1 MRPSRRPTRSVKFGN
16 FIVAV
21 AHNLHVPGQHWY
33 AEERVF
39 VPVVVETSI
48 ARQSEYIDLF
58 ARMLGKK
65 TGGGFLLEG
74 RLRVPDGLE

>member
-1 MRPSRRPTRSVKFGN
+1 MRPSSRPTSSVKSGN

-21 AHNLHVPGQHWY
+21 AHNLHMPGQHWY

-58 ARMLGKK
+58 ARMLGKN
-65 TGGGFLLEG
+65 TGGHNLLE
-74 RLRVPDGLE
+74 R